1 MLKTGT
7 YKSHECF
14 PIASVSSMTSSEVI
28 FQEGPLLAM
37 YCHTVCVYVCVVVV
51 VVVVRGVG
59 VKVLLLKIHT
69 A

>member
-1 MLKTGT
+1 
-7 YKSHECF
+7 
-14 PIASVSSMTSSEVI
+14 MTSSEVI